1 MRSIEH
7 WVRADQVAVAE
18 SAGGVLATCNPLDN
32 LVRAGVT
39 PWPPPE
45 ILQKLYAS
53 ERWRGR
59 TDQDTESVSSCLGH
73 YTDLQSLNSEDAI
86 TWSFFGPLIYG
97 PETWR
102 QQFGTALME
111 RLGLPAPRDIAIWLW
126 RRVPHPEKPASTGGP
141 EIDFGV
147 LTDSTVIL
155 GEAKWNSKISGGQG
169 VLRNRTQAEL
179 RLSFC
184 HGIGTRAL
192 PFVQHWT
199 VLGVG
204 READVLDGSASGA
217 CCMRNLSWAELAGL
231 MPDELRTELL
241 AYLGWKTKYS
251 STRSCATRAKS
262 SRLVDEAG

>member
-1 MRSIEH
+1 MRTIEH
-7 WVRADQVAVAE
+7 WIRAERIAVAE

-32 LVRAGVT
+32 VIQAGVT
-39 PWPPPE
+39 PWPAPE
-45 ILQKLYAS
+45 LLQKLYAS

-59 TDQDTESVSSCLGH
+59 TPEDTQVVNDYLGH

-97 PETWR
+97 PEGWR
-102 QQFGTALME
+102 QRFGTALMD
-111 RLGLPAPRDIAIWLW
+111 RLGLPAPRDTAIWLW

-147 LTDSTVIL
+147 QTDSTVIL
-155 GEAKWNSKISGGQG
+155 GEAKWNSKIGGGQG
-169 VLRNRTQAEL
+169 VHRNRTQAEL
-179 RLSFC
+179 RMSFC
-184 HGIGTRAL
+184 QGIGARAM
-192 PFVQHWT
+192 PFVRHWV

-204 READVLDGSASGA
+204 READVLDGAASSV

-231 MPDELRTELL
+231 MPDDLRPELR

-251 STRSCATRAKS
+251 SARGGATRATS
-262 SRLVDEAG
+262 SRPVDEAG